1 MIENWKDIPDY
12 NGKYQVSDLGNVRSI
27 DRMVRGRYGL
37 IKLKGRVLK
46 KGISSNGYYTVNLSV
61 NDKNKTFLVHQLVA
75 IVFLNH
81 KPNGHKLV
89 IDHIDNN
96 KLNNNYKN
104 LQITT
109 QRHNLSKNK
118 KGTSRYTGVSWDSKN
133 KKWIVFIRRGGVKRF
148 LGRFDCEIEASKAYN
163 LELKKV
169 KNEH

>member
-96 KLNNNYKN
+96 KLNNNYK
-104 LQITT
+104 
-109 QRHNLSKNK
+109 
-118 KGTSRYTGVSWDSKN
+118 YTL
-133 KKWIVFIRRGGVKRF
+133 VF
-148 LGRFDCEIEASKAYN
+148 
-163 LELKKV
+163 
-169 KNEH
+169 